1 MNSNQKKEIIIYSI
15 LVFIGLITVGIIIYH
30 DHEMLKEEQPP
41 VSETEETSA
50 AEENDANVN
59 VPTEEN
65 STLTDDEIISKPTE
79 NEPANNNSSNNS
91 TTTNNNNNS
100 SNNTKPSEEVK
111 PNNSNPTETPT
122 STNNNNNN
130 ENNLSSKDQ
139 KVIEEVENLEHNV
152 DTLLTNSK
160 DDKTFKGVFISL
172 VDFLF
177 YDGKIKGITF
187 AELTDQGK
195 QKVLSIVARIDA
207 KIEAKFPGYKEKIS
221 SKTSAAFN
229 KISELIKKGA
239 ANINDFTKEKLGETD
254 YQALIDEKDELVL
267 YTKNAFSLVKN
278 FSTNLWNKTTTKLKE
293 WYEKYRESN

>member
-1 MNSNQKKEIIIYSI
+1 MNSKQKKEIIIYSI

-30 DHEMLKEEQPP
+30 DHEMLKEEQGV
-41 VSETEETSA
+41 VSETEET
-50 AEENDANVN
+50 
-59 VPTEEN
+59 PTEAEKDVDVNNPNEDN
-65 STLTDDEIISKPTE
+65 SSLTDDEPTSTPTE
-79 NEPANNNSSNNS
+79 KEPENNVSSNNS
-91 TTTNNNNNS
+91 DTNNS
-100 SNNTKPSEEVK
+100 SSSNPKPTEEVK
-111 PNNSNPTETPT
+111 PNNPSTNTNT
-122 STNNNNNN
+122 STNNNSDNK
-130 ENNLSSKDQ
+130 ENNLSPEDQ
-139 KVIEEVENLEHNV
+139 KVIEELENLEHNV

-195 QKVLSIVARIDA
+195 QKVLSITARIDE

-239 ANINDFTKEKLGETD
+239 ANVNEFAKDKLGETD

-278 FSTNLWNKTTTKLKE
+278 FSTSIWEKSTAKIKE
-293 WYEKYRESN
+293 WYENFREKNK

>member
-1 MNSNQKKEIIIYSI
+1 MNSKQKKEIIIYSI

-30 DHEMLKEEQPP
+30 DHEMLKEEQGV
-41 VSETEETSA
+41 VSETEET
-50 AEENDANVN
+50 
-59 VPTEEN
+59 PTEAEKDVDVNNPNEDN
-65 STLTDDEIISKPTE
+65 SSLTDDEPTSTPTE
-79 NEPANNNSSNNS
+79 KEPENNVSSNNS
-91 TTTNNNNNS
+91 DTNNS
-100 SNNTKPSEEVK
+100 SSSNPKPTEEVK
-111 PNNSNPTETPT
+111 PNNPSTNTNT
-122 STNNNNNN
+122 STNTNSNNK
-130 ENNLSSKDQ
+130 ENNLSPEDQ
-139 KVIEEVENLEHNV
+139 KVIEELENLEHNV

-221 SKTSAAFN
+221 NKNSAAFN

-239 ANINDFTKEKLGETD
+239 ANVNEFAKDKLDETD

-278 FSTNLWNKTTTKLKE
+278 FSTSLWHKTTTKLKE